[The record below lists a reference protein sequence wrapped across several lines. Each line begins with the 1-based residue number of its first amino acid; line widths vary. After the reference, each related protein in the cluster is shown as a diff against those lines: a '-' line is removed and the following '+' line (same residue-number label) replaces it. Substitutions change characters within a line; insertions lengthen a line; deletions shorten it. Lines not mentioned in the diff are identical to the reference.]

1 MAKYVFIT
9 GGVASGLG
17 KGITAASLG
26 RLLKARGYNVTLRK
40 FDPYYNVDSSNL
52 SPYQHGEIFVT
63 EDGAECDLV
72 IGHYERFVDENLDA
86 DCDIT
91 SGKIYRAVIDNER
104 NGVYNGSTVQV
115 VPHITD
121 EIKRCIRLS
130 KPDADIVIVE
140 IGGTVGD
147 IECHPFLE
155 AIRQCRRDLGKN
167 NAVYIHVTLVP
178 YIEVS
183 HEQKTKP
190 TQHSVKELQNLG
202 IQPDVIVCRSDYEIE
217 ASSKSKMSLFCN
229 VEKDC
234 ILQSLTTDNIYEVP
248 LRLEEQGLAG
258 VVLRKLKLADRQ
270 PDLSSQMAFYEKKEE
285 LAKRKGGLKIAVL
298 GKYVE
303 KHDAYI
309 SLKEAI
315 NHSSIALDEKVSV
328 SWLSSERIDKNL
340 TRLSDFDG
348 VIIPAGFGVR
358 GFDGKVAAAR
368 YVRENGIPA
377 LMIGLGAQA
386 ALVEFARDVLCK
398 SEAGSTEFMPD
409 TPDPVV
415 KSLSEK
421 PTFRTGAKVCKIVKG
436 SRLEKIYSASSV
448 KERHRHKY
456 DFNADYADEFA
467 ARGLKFSGYGLD
479 GKVPEAFEL
488 EGNNFFV
495 GVVFRPEF
503 ISRPSRPHPL
513 ITAFMKSC
521 EKK

>member
-26 RLLKARGYNVTLRK
+26 RLLKARGYKVTLRK

-52 SPYQHGEIFVT
+52 SPYQHGEIYVT
-63 EDGAECDLV
+63 DDGAECDLV
-72 IGHYERFVDENLDA
+72 IGHYERFTDENLSA

-91 SGKIYRAVIDNER
+91 SGKIYSAVIENER
-104 NGVYNGSTVQV
+104 NGLYNGSTVQV
-115 VPHITD
+115 VPHVTD
-121 EIKRCIRLS
+121 EIKRRIKLS
-130 KPDADIVIVE
+130 RPDSDVVIVE

-155 AIRQCRRDLGKN
+155 AIRQCRRELGKN
-167 NAVYIHVTLVP
+167 NAVYLHVTLVP

-202 IQPDVIVCRSDYEIE
+202 IQPDVIICRSDYEID
-217 ASSKSKMSLFCN
+217 ASSKGKMSLFCN

-234 ILQSLTTDNIYEVP
+234 ILQSLTTDNIYEIP

-258 VVLRKLKLADRQ
+258 AVLRKLKLEDRQ
-270 PDLSSQMAFYEKKEE
+270 PDLSAQIAFYEKGEE
-285 LAKRKGGLKIAVL
+285 LAKRKGGIKIAVL

-303 KHDAYI
+303 KHDAYV

-315 NHSSIALDEKVSV
+315 NHSSIAIDEKVTV
-328 SWLSSERIDKNL
+328 SWLSSERIEKNL
-340 TRLSDFDG
+340 SRLSDFDG
-348 VIIPAGFGVR
+348 VIVPAGFGVR
-358 GFDGKVAAAR
+358 GFDGKVAAAK

-386 ALVEFARDVLCK
+386 ALVEFARDVLGK
-398 SEAGSTEFMPD
+398 AQASSTEFAPD
-409 TPDPVV
+409 TPDPIVYSPN
-415 KSLSEK
+415 KQ
-421 PTFRTGAKVCKIVKG
+421 PTFRKGLQVCKLVRG
-436 SRLEKIYSASSV
+436 SKLEKIYSSGTI

-456 DFNADYADEFA
+456 EFNAAYASELA
-467 ARGLKFSGYGLD
+467 EHGLKFSGFSPD
-479 GKVPEAFEL
+479 GIPEAFESDSDV
-488 EGNNFFV
+488 FFI
-495 GVVFRPEF
+495 GTIFRPEF
-503 ISRPSRPHPL
+503 ISRPNRPHPL
-513 ITAFMKSC
+513 ITAFLKAC
-521 EKK
+521 KKA